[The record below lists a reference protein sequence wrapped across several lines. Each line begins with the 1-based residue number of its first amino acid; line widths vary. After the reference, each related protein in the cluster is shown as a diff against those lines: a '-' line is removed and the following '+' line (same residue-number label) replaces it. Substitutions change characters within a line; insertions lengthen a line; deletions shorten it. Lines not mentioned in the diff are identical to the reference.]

1 MVLSV
6 AIPNRPILKKVLITC
21 DWDECGRQA
30 IRLYPRRASV
40 RSKLSP
46 FHFCSTRWQRLHWR
60 ERKRAEAELA
70 AQATPRFCPA
80 CGGELLRTL
89 AVGRPRVYC
98 NDACR
103 AKAAR
108 VRLKRNPDGAVAT
121 ARARAVHL
129 TQMAKEAAKAAKS
142 WRMKYATW
150 MADYDEAVVEV
161 AASQHTDNP
170 RELKAGVLET
180 HDSICLRSSAD
191 LTPSPLTRRCMPPLQ
206 GSDWRK
212 KRKVY
217 ARRAET
223 ARIRR
228 ARKRDRM
235 AQAHAED

>member
-1 MVLSV
+1 MVLSG
-6 AIPNRPILKKVLITC
+6 AIPNRPILKRVLITC

-46 FHFCSTRWQRLHWR
+46 FHFCSTRCQRLHWR

-80 CGGELLRTL
+80 CGGEILRTL

-108 VRLKRNPDGAVAT
+108 ERLKRNPAGAVAA

-129 TQMAKEAAKAAKS
+129 TQLAKEAAKAAKS
-142 WRMKYATW
+142 WRLKYATR
-150 MADYDEAVVEV
+150 MADYDEAVAMV

-170 RELKAGVLET
+170 KELKDGVRET
-180 HDSICLRSSAD
+180 HDNLLEEQRRLDALAADSA
-191 LTPSPLTRRCMPPLQ
+191 LHATSAR
-206 GSDWRK
+206 SDWRK
-212 KRKVY
+212 KKKVY

-228 ARKRDRM
+228 ARKHAGM
-235 AQAHAED
+235 AQVQTAV

>member
-30 IRLYPRRASV
+30 VRLYPRRASV

-46 FHFCSTRWQRLHWR
+46 FHFCSTRCQRLHWR

-108 VRLKRNPDGAVAT
+108 VRLKRNPAGAVAT

-129 TQMAKEAAKAAKS
+129 TQMAKEAAQEARS

-150 MADYDEAVVEV
+150 MADYDTAVAEV
-161 AASQHTDNP
+161 AASQYTDNP
-170 RELKAGVLET
+170 KEIKEGVLET
-180 HDSICLRSSAD
+180 HDYVLEGQRRLDALDAD
-191 LTPSPLTRRCMPPLQ
+191 LALHATSAR
-206 GSDWRK
+206 SDWRK

>member
-21 DWDECGRQA
+21 DWSECGRQA
-30 IRLYPRRASV
+30 TRLYPRRASV
-40 RSKLSP
+40 RSKLSQ
-46 FHFCSTRWQRLHWR
+46 FHFCSTRCQRLHWR

-70 AQATPRFCPA
+70 TQAMPGSCPA
-80 CGGELLRTL
+80 CGGEILRTL

-108 VRLKRNPDGAVAT
+108 ERLKRNPAGAVAA
-121 ARARAVHL
+121 ARERAVHL
-129 TQMAKEAAKAAKS
+129 TQMAREAAKAAKS
-142 WRMKYATW
+142 WRLKYVTW
-150 MADYDEAVVEV
+150 LADYDEAVAMV

-170 RELKAGVLET
+170 KELKDGVRET
-180 HDSICLRSSAD
+180 HDNVLKEQRQLDALAAD
-191 LTPSPLTRRCMPPLQ
+191 LALHATSARA
-206 GSDWRK
+206 GWRK
-212 KRKVY
+212 KRKIY

-228 ARKRDRM
+228 ARKRAGM
-235 AQAHAED
+235 AQAHAEN